1 MPFDDQIRA
10 ALDTTA
16 ASLREHLEAELRA
29 FSREAARL
37 AGEDR
42 QQAVQAADIA
52 AAEVRAQAESQVAQ
66 IRAAAQK
73 HAEEVKRAAEAQMG
87 ELRKALEELRTE
99 AQQQLD
105 AARRTVQAEIDKARV
120 EVARVHTDVAKAHAD
135 VEKAHTEAEKARAEV
150 ERARADAEKARG
162 DAENAHA
169 VAERAHAEV
178 ERAHVE
184 IEEAQVEIQNART
197 DAAHARSEAESAR
210 ADADAARAETEAARQ
225 NATQEIAK
233 VEAAHAVSERHIAD
247 AIERANID
255 SYEAELSRSA
265 RLVNAIRSLDE
276 ARGLSEV
283 LERLLQ
289 RAGDEVDRAAV
300 LLVKGDRLT
309 GWRLT
314 GFAPD
319 APPPNSIDLSV
330 EDAGLAGAAYRT
342 GVSASRPSDAVDAPR
357 LPPFASNSGE
367 HHAMALPVRVG
378 GEVVAV
384 LYADAPGHQPASDP
398 RWPAVLEVLAR
409 HASRVLE
416 ALTVQK
422 AAGLSMPRAV
432 AHRSHAGSAQ

>member
-120 EVARVHTDVAKAHAD
+120 EVARVHTDVEKAHAD
-135 VEKAHTEAEKARAEV
+135 VEKAHTEAEKARADV
-150 ERARADAEKARG
+150 ERAHADVEKARADAEK
-162 DAENAHA
+162 
-169 VAERAHAEV
+169 AHAEV

-384 LYADAPGHQPASDP
+384 LYADAPGHRPASDP